1 MGLMG
6 LLAFNALPLG
16 PAIPVA
22 SERDIA
28 DDKGVRVVVAERSAV
43 KFVGVTG
50 EVNAITTAVKEA
62 IGGDGHPSKCDVF
75 YVEGKSRVIMKVGL
89 SIK

>member
-6 LLAFNALPLG
+6 LVAFNALLPD

-28 DDKGVRVVVAERSAV
+28 DDKGVRVVVAERSAL

-62 IGGDGHPSKCDVF
+62 IGGDGRPSKCDVSLWK
-75 YVEGKSRVIMKVGL
+75 EKSRV
-89 SIK
+89 